1 MRMLKYIFS
10 LPSSRGLSI
19 SRRPAA
25 CPRDPLVCDGSRGQA
40 AGRRSSA
47 NKSGGRRPTFKW
59 FGYSYMGLIYF
70 FLYCPIL
77 VLIIFSLNDSQY
89 SSLWHGFSW
98 NWYQQLWQDT
108 ILLTAAKNSLFLGI
122 AASSLATIIGAISA
136 VALFY
141 FRFKG
146 NKLLHGLLMV
156 MILSPDIILGISL
169 LLFFSITKVP
179 LGFTSLV
186 IAHITFCL
194 PFVIVTLYSRLVD
207 TDKNIIEAAKD
218 LGASDMQ
225 IFFKILIPL
234 LRPAL
239 IASWLISFTLSIDD
253 IVISFFVSGP
263 SFQILPLAIYSS
275 IRAGVTPELNALCT
289 LMFAATLIIVLTAV
303 TLLRKR
309 SMLET
314 LL

>member
-1 MRMLKYIFS
+1 MRSLK
-10 LPSSRGLSI
+10 
-19 SRRPAA
+19 
-25 CPRDPLVCDGSRGQA
+25 V
-40 AGRRSSA
+40 
-47 NKSGGRRPTFKW
+47 
-59 FGYSYMGLIYF
+59 SYMVLIYF
-70 FLYCPIL
+70 FLYLPIVVL
-77 VLIIFSLNDSQY
+77 VIFSFNDSQY

-108 ILLTAAKNSLFLGI
+108 ILLNAAENSIILGI
-122 AASSLATIIGAISA
+122 IASSLATLIGTISA

-146 NKLLHGLLMV
+146 NKLLHGLLLV
-156 MILSPDIILGISL
+156 MILSPDIILGTSL

-179 LGFTSLV
+179 LGFISLV
-186 IAHITFCL
+186 VTHITFCL

-218 LGASDMQ
+218 LGASDAQ
-225 IFFKILIPL
+225 IFSRILIPL

-289 LMFAATLIIVLTAV
+289 LMVAITLIIVLTAAI
-303 TLLRKR
+303 LLRKR
-309 SMLET
+309 SMLEAMS
-314 LL
+314 

>member
-1 MRMLKYIFS
+1 MRGLKY
-10 LPSSRGLSI
+10 G
-19 SRRPAA
+19 
-25 CPRDPLVCDGSRGQA
+25 
-40 AGRRSSA
+40 
-47 NKSGGRRPTFKW
+47 
-59 FGYSYMGLIYF
+59 YMGFIYL
-70 FLYCPIL
+70 FLYLPIFI
-77 VLIIFSLNDSQY
+77 LIVFSFNDSQY

-98 NWYQQLWQDT
+98 SWYQQLWQDT
-108 ILLTAAKNSLFLGI
+108 ILLHAAKNSLFLGI
-122 AASSLATIIGAISA
+122 AASSLATLIGAISS

-146 NKLLHGLLMV
+146 NKLLHGLLLV

-169 LLFFSITKVP
+169 LLFFSIAKVP
-179 LGFTSLV
+179 LGLVSLI

-207 TDKNIIEAAKD
+207 TDKNIIDAAKD
-218 LGASDMQ
+218 LGASDSQ
-225 IFFKILIPL
+225 IFSQILIPL

-275 IRAGVTPELNALCT
+275 IRAGVTPELNALCS
-289 LMFAATLIIVLTAV
+289 LLFAVTLITVLTAA

-309 SMLET
+309 SMLESM
-314 LL
+314 L